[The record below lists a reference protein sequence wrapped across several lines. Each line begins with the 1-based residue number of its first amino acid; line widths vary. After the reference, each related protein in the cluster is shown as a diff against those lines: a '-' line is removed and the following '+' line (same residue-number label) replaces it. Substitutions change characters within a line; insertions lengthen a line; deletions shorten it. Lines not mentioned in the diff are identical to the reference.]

1 MFLQGQGSLI
11 EVKIA
16 DFGLSALVR
25 IGEDGYDVEE
35 SSKRKKYKGLTEMW
49 GTKEYFAPE
58 LIDQAYGPQADLW
71 ALGCILFEML
81 CGHQGA
87 LSKSHS
93 LPSFV
98 SAFLSVSAFVY
109 LTGSFSASI
118 YLVDR
123 ICSQHPNPLFLC
135 SRPSPLPKRFLSAR
149 GTTKTPST
157 EEYRRENTTS
167 RGKPSHFPS
176 LMLTAFLPVRLALHV
191 SSSLSL
197 T

>member
-1 MFLQGQGSLI
+1 
-11 EVKIA
+11 
-16 DFGLSALVR
+16 
-25 IGEDGYDVEE
+25 
-35 SSKRKKYKGLTEMW
+35 MW

-87 LSKSHS
+87 LSKSHP

-123 ICSQHPNPLFLC
+123 ICSQHPHPLFLC

-176 LMLTAFLPVRLALHV
+176 LMLTAFLPVRLALHT

-197 T
+197 LYSSLGSPVPFPVLCALCRSVWKKISSAGKDLVSKLLTIDPIKR

>member
-1 MFLQGQGSLI
+1 
-11 EVKIA
+11 
-16 DFGLSALVR
+16 
-25 IGEDGYDVEE
+25 
-35 SSKRKKYKGLTEMW
+35 MW

-176 LMLTAFLPVRLALHV
+176 LMLTAFLPVRLALHA

-197 T
+197 PYSSPGSPVPFPVLCALCRSVWKKISSAGKDLVSKLLTIDPIKR